1 MKTNK
6 ASITIVCIM
15 LLISMLAACGGKSAE
30 VRNDVAVTDVSA
42 AVAASL
48 SEDDALV
55 SVPET
60 YFSGSMKMDVSD
72 YDGYDVKINSKGVNI
87 DEYGVFKAKDST
99 QVAALEQAVKDYLQ
113 FRKDIW
119 MEEYMPEEY
128 PKLENAEVKTAGN
141 YVMYAIL
148 SDSSKKAA
156 FDAFQKSL
164 TA

>member
-15 LLISMLAACGGKSAE
+15 LLISMLAACGGKSSE

-42 AVAASL
+42 AVAAVL
-48 SEDDALV
+48 SEKDALV

-72 YDGYDVKINSKGVNI
+72 YEGYDVKINSQGVNI

-99 QVAALEQAVKDYLQ
+99 QVAALEQAVKNYLQ

-128 PKLENAEVKTAGN
+128 PKLENAEVKTVGN

-148 SDSSKKAA
+148 SDSSKKFA
-156 FDAFQKSL
+156 FDAFEKSL

>member
-15 LLISMLAACGGKSAE
+15 LLISMLAACGGKSSE

-42 AVAASL
+42 AVAAVL
-48 SEDDALV
+48 SEKDALV

-72 YDGYDVKINSKGVNI
+72 YEGYDVKINSQGVNI

-99 QVAALEQAVKDYLQ
+99 QVAALEQAVKNYLQ
-113 FRKDIW
+113 FRKDTW

-128 PKLENAEVKTAGN
+128 PKLENAEVKTVGN

-148 SDSSKKAA
+148 SDSSKKSA
-156 FDAFQKSL
+156 FDAFEKSL